1 MSRITK
7 KLNQL
12 KTRFTIR
19 YQELFEGVG
28 DQLIVRLTTPLKN
41 DSSYNYKNYD
51 SPPPPIEN
59 STFKQLAGCVT
70 LIYTILIAVLS
81 VCLALAYYFF
91 PEERLHHT
99 NLIFL
104 IIICALI
111 FGICL
116 VAFCI
121 YARVYKVGGEIRGY
135 SPTFGSG
142 QAGGGGLDGM
152 DSLGSVAYGRNVKIN
167 ITHHPGNYSSRNNA
181 GGFGKVVENIPS
193 WDDDF
198 SKMGSYTD
206 VKEDIPD
213 YDGIRKQQGVNRAN
227 LQFLKHID

>member
-1 MSRITK
+1 MSRIKTK
-7 KLNQL
+7 IQQL

-28 DQLIVRLTTPLKN
+28 DQLIVRLTTPMKN
-41 DSSYNYKNYD
+41 DTNYNYKNYD
-51 SPPPPIEN
+51 SPPIDN

-70 LIYTILIAVLS
+70 LIYTILIGILTVS
-81 VCLALAYYFF
+81 LALAYYCF

-104 IIICALI
+104 IVICALI

-121 YARVYKVGGEIRGY
+121 YARIYKVGGKIRGY
-135 SPTFGSG
+135 SPTFGG
-142 QAGGGGLDGM
+142 QAGGLDGM

-167 ITHHPGNYSSRNNA
+167 ITHHPGNYSNRN
-181 GGFGKVVENIPS
+181 GFSKVENIPS

>member
-1 MSRITK
+1 MSRIKTK
-7 KLNQL
+7 LQQL

-41 DSSYNYKNYD
+41 DSNYNYKNYD
-51 SPPPPIEN
+51 SPPIDN

-70 LIYTILIAVLS
+70 LIYTVLIAVLTIS
-81 VCLALAYYFF
+81 LALAYYFF

-121 YARVYKVGGEIRGY
+121 YAKVYRVGGELRGY
-135 SPTFGSG
+135 SPTFGG
-142 QAGGGGLDGM
+142 QAGGSLDGM

-167 ITHHPGNYSSRNNA
+167 ITHHPGNYSNRN
-181 GGFGKVVENIPS
+181 GFGKVENIPS